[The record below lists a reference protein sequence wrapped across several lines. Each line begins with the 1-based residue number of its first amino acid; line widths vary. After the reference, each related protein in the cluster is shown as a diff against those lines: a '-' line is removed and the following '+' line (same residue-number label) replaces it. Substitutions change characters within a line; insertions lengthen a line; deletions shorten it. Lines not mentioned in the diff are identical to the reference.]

1 MSTEAEIDQVWNQ
14 MQQGVRRMR
23 PLVVEQQPERDMR
36 FPKPAVVVQERC
48 SRSSYLER
56 MEKYWTER
64 WVEIALAGGTSM
76 EEIEEIRASTN
87 YDRPVRTFEEER
99 KARLEMLEACRRMI
113 EREDEEDAAKKSLE
127 EETLAAEDSDLD
139 HVEGSLKSFC
149 PPVEPIKLT
158 LERRNE
164 LLNDHQMASQGT
176 QDGETLICWDH
187 KVEPYFE
194 RGKYAREVLLVT
206 KRKKCA
212 HQVFDQMAEGSIKVT
227 RKRKRWKEIK
237 RKKCRPRTKSIRLLS
252 SGVKCY
258 VMKFTEGKGNKLT
271 HAEMTKHGALLLK
284 VTEKWKKKKRFKY
297 KSGAVKN
304 MHRQTKRNT
313 FGRLMKCCKQQMK
326 RIKLVEK
333 LEGLLHRC
341 RRVLRALAK
350 WKKWKF
356 KQLFNKLKGT
366 NRVRLFGNQISL
378 LGTTELVWDS
388 LRKNLSIECD
398 RNHFGSLLEEQKM
411 AKAKDGLLRVAY
423 RRRRAKLKYRRVGC
437 GEPLLLITTVWTRF
451 KTRKQK
457 ARYRY
462 RDKHK
467 ISNRWSWNL
476 GVFSLSSSIKLKDY
490 ERYLWKC
497 CTYKLW
503 REVQLSFLLSTKSN
517 YRSFN
522 LWKKGCRRVKGGSM
536 VLEGLSWWGIG
547 MKDRK
552 PEVGILAYRIGI
564 GGCAVS
570 SMVNGQTD
578 LELDFNALLRGVAEM
593 KLYWVCIKMGEEKPI
608 TSIHNQGPG
617 ENCTVIMETTYPEIA
632 EITIRVILKGD
643 HNKLTARKRRA
654 EYQKQGSIFVYVGS
668 QEMLQSICGKRRP
681 LMAVLGTTNREGRW
695 TLSDS
700 TAAAKHKEERL
711 LPPTDADPEL
721 ERVIGEWPKKPF
733 EFNRITYVREALDI
747 TPGNTLMD
755 LKRVLRSPMLSFKQP
770 LTTRCVAGSDGQ
782 QQTIGPVQWITCEK
796 NKDVSE
802 LKAYG
807 HQWLREIFWYGIR
820 KISRLITNYRKWK
833 RKEGCTQLKKLKQGH
848 KAVKLLGFYL
858 WTCFQ
863 EESTEVLKMSGYGAE
878 EKQDAKELNIIGQKI
893 VIEISHLKNLTYGDE
908 DRINCDRLQR
918 YECVWE
924 LGDWKLVPCFNLE
937 DKVEFKGGSID
948 KSSISKGGKWSLT
961 LG

>member
-1 MSTEAEIDQVWNQ
+1 
-14 MQQGVRRMR
+14 
-23 PLVVEQQPERDMR
+23 
-36 FPKPAVVVQERC
+36 
-48 SRSSYLER
+48 
-56 MEKYWTER
+56 
-64 WVEIALAGGTSM
+64 
-76 EEIEEIRASTN
+76 
-87 YDRPVRTFEEER
+87 
-99 KARLEMLEACRRMI
+99 
-113 EREDEEDAAKKSLE
+113 
-127 EETLAAEDSDLD
+127 
-139 HVEGSLKSFC
+139 
-149 PPVEPIKLT
+149 
-158 LERRNE
+158 
-164 LLNDHQMASQGT
+164 
-176 QDGETLICWDH
+176 
-187 KVEPYFE
+187 
-194 RGKYAREVLLVT
+194 
-206 KRKKCA
+206 
-212 HQVFDQMAEGSIKVT
+212 
-227 RKRKRWKEIK
+227 
-237 RKKCRPRTKSIRLLS
+237 
-252 SGVKCY
+252 
-258 VMKFTEGKGNKLT
+258 
-271 HAEMTKHGALLLK
+271 
-284 VTEKWKKKKRFKY
+284 
-297 KSGAVKN
+297 
-304 MHRQTKRNT
+304 
-313 FGRLMKCCKQQMK
+313 
-326 RIKLVEK
+326 
-333 LEGLLHRC
+333 
-341 RRVLRALAK
+341 
-350 WKKWKF
+350 
-356 KQLFNKLKGT
+356 
-366 NRVRLFGNQISL
+366 
-378 LGTTELVWDS
+378 
-388 LRKNLSIECD
+388 
-398 RNHFGSLLEEQKM
+398 
-411 AKAKDGLLRVAY
+411 
-423 RRRRAKLKYRRVGC
+423 
-437 GEPLLLITTVWTRF
+437 
-451 KTRKQK
+451 
-457 ARYRY
+457 
-462 RDKHK
+462 
-467 ISNRWSWNL
+467 
-476 GVFSLSSSIKLKDY
+476 
-490 ERYLWKC
+490 
-497 CTYKLW
+497 
-503 REVQLSFLLSTKSN
+503 
-517 YRSFN
+517 
-522 LWKKGCRRVKGGSM
+522 M

-593 KLYWVCIKMGEEKPI
+593 KLYWVCIKMGEENPI

-643 HNKLTARKRRA
+643 HKKLTARKRRA

-893 VIEISHLKNLTYGDE
+893 VIEISHLKNLTYGEE